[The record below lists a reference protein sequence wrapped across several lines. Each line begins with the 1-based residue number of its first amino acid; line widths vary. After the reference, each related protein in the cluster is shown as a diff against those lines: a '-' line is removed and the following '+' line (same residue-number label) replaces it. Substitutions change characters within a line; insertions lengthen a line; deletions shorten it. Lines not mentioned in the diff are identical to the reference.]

1 MKELIT
7 TIVVGVLS
15 LSLLS
20 MLVPSSEKTLKYV
33 VSVVFL
39 CMITLPIIK
48 AVPTFKAQSIKIEEQ
63 DTTEN
68 VLALKTKTVELLIS
82 DILKRNNIEFN
93 KITVFA
99 NISKDYSITIK
110 QVEIISN
117 QDANKILSALKELE
131 FEKVIKKYEA

>member
-15 LSLLS
+15 ISLLS

-68 VLALKTKTVELLIS
+68 VLDLKTKTVELLIA

>member
-48 AVPTFKAQSIKIEEQ
+48 AVPTFKAKSIKIEEQ

-131 FEKVIKKYEA
+131 FEKVIKRYEA

>member
-48 AVPTFKAQSIKIEEQ
+48 AVPTFKAKSIKIEEH

-68 VLALKTKTVELLIS
+68 VLALKTKTVELLIA

>member
-15 LSLLS
+15 ISLLS

-68 VLALKTKTVELLIS
+68 VLALKTKTIELLIA

>member
-7 TIVVGVLS
+7 TIVIGVLS
-15 LSLLS
+15 LSFLS
-20 MLVPSSEKTLKYV
+20 MLVPNSEKTLKYV

-48 AVPTFKAQSIKIEEQ
+48 AVPTFKAKSIKIEEQ

-68 VLALKTKTVELLIS
+68 VLALKTKTVELLIA

-99 NISKDYSITIK
+99 NISEDYSITIK
-110 QVEIISN
+110 HVEIVSN
-117 QDANKILSALKELE
+117 QNAEKILLALKELD
-131 FEKVIKKYEA
+131 FKKVVKKHEA

>member
-68 VLALKTKTVELLIS
+68 VLALKTKTIELLIA

>member
-20 MLVPSSEKTLKYV
+20 MFVPQNEKTLKYV

-39 CMITLPIIK
+39 CMITLPIIE
-48 AVPTFKAQSIKIEEQ
+48 AVPSFKAENLKIESQ
-63 DTTEN
+63 DISEN
-68 VLALKTKTVELLIS
+68 VLALKIKTTELVIA
-82 DILKRNNIEFN
+82 DILNRNNIDFN

-117 QDANKILSALKELE
+117 QNAYVIL
-131 FEKVIKKYEA
+131 

>member
-7 TIVVGVLS
+7 TIVVGVIS

-20 MLVPSSEKTLKYV
+20 MFVPQNEKTLKYV

-48 AVPTFKAQSIKIEEQ
+48 AVPSFKTENLKIESQ
-63 DTTEN
+63 DISEN
-68 VLALKTKTVELLIS
+68 VLALKIKTTELIIA
-82 DILKRNNIEFN
+82 DILNRNNIDFN

-117 QDANKILSALKELE
+117 QNADVILSALKELD
-131 FEKVIKKYEA
+131 FEKVVKKYEA

>member
-15 LSLLS
+15 ISLLS

-68 VLALKTKTVELLIS
+68 VLALKTKTVELLIA

>member
-68 VLALKTKTVELLIS
+68 VLALKTKTVELLIA

-93 KITVFA
+93 KITGFA

>member
-20 MLVPSSEKTLKYV
+20 MFVPQNEKTLKYV

-48 AVPTFKAQSIKIEEQ
+48 AVPSFKAENLKVESQ
-63 DTTEN
+63 DISEN
-68 VLALKTKTVELLIS
+68 VLALKIKTTELIIA
-82 DILKRNNIEFN
+82 DILNRNNIDFN

-117 QDANKILSALKELE
+117 QNADVILSALKELD
-131 FEKVIKKYEA
+131 FEKVVKKYEA

>member
-33 VSVVFL
+33 VSIIFL

-48 AVPTFKAQSIKIEEQ
+48 AVPSFKTESLKIENQ
-63 DTTEN
+63 DISEN
-68 VLALKTKTVELLIS
+68 VLALKTKSTELLIA
-82 DILKRNNIEFN
+82 DILKRNNIDFN

-99 NISKDYSITIK
+99 NISDEFSITIK
-110 QVEIISN
+110 HVEIISN
-117 QDANKILSALKELE
+117 QNAEKILSVLKELE
-131 FEKVIKKYEA
+131 FEKVVKKYEA

>member
-20 MLVPSSEKTLKYV
+20 MFVPQNEKTLKYV

-48 AVPTFKAQSIKIEEQ
+48 AVPSFKAENLKIESQ
-63 DTTEN
+63 DISEN
-68 VLALKTKTVELLIS
+68 VLALKIKTTELVIA
-82 DILKRNNIEFN
+82 DILNRNNIDFN

-117 QDANKILSALKELE
+117 QNADVILSALKELD
-131 FEKVIKKYEA
+131 FEKVVKKYEA

>member
-48 AVPTFKAQSIKIEEQ
+48 AVPTFKAKSIKIEEQ

-68 VLALKTKTVELLIS
+68 VLALKTKTVELLIA

-131 FEKVIKKYEA
+131 FEKVIKRYEA

>member
-48 AVPTFKAQSIKIEEQ
+48 AVPTFKAKSIKIEEQ

-68 VLALKTKTVELLIS
+68 VLALKTKTVELLIA

>member
-15 LSLLS
+15 ISLLS

-68 VLALKTKTVELLIS
+68 VLALKTKTIELLIA
-82 DILKRNNIEFN
+82 DILKRKNIEFN

>member
-20 MLVPSSEKTLKYV
+20 MFVPQNEKTLKYV

-48 AVPTFKAQSIKIEEQ
+48 AVPSFKAENLKIESQ
-63 DTTEN
+63 DISEN
-68 VLALKTKTVELLIS
+68 VLALKIKTTELIIA
-82 DILKRNNIEFN
+82 DILNRNNIDFN

-117 QDANKILSALKELE
+117 QNADVILSALKELD
-131 FEKVIKKYEA
+131 FEKVVKKYEA

>member
-15 LSLLS
+15 ISLLS

-48 AVPTFKAQSIKIEEQ
+48 AVPTFKAKSIKIEEQ

-68 VLALKTKTVELLIS
+68 VLALKTKTVELLIA